1 MGYSPWCCRKLDTT
15 VLDDSVS
22 AVDVNTEKTIL
33 ANLKQMREGKTTI
46 LIAHRISTV
55 ENMDKIIFIDDG
67 EIIAVGTH
75 KELYD
80 SCEDYK
86 TLVELQKLDD
96 VKDETTN
103 KGEVN

>member
-1 MGYSPWCCRKLDTT
+1 
-15 VLDDSVS
+15 
-22 AVDVNTEKTIL
+22 
-33 ANLKQMREGKTTI
+33 MREGKTTI
-46 LIAHRISTV
+46 LIAHRISTI

-86 TLVELQKLDD
+86 TLVDLQKLDD
-96 VKDETTN
+96 VKETDKN
-103 KGEVN
+103 ESEVNLNV